1 MKHRKMGKFYVSY
14 EAVDSGRIAP
24 ALTKMQFV
32 PFRVELL
39 AYADKFEYIGTS
51 PLFKEHD
58 PGTVISEYNI
68 IINDLGPEITVS
80 ATPV

>member
-24 ALTKMQFV
+24 ALAKMQFV
-32 PFRVELL
+32 PFRVEALH
-39 AYADKFEYIGTS
+39 YADRFEYVGTS
-51 PLFKEHD
+51 PLFQEMD
-58 PGTVISEYNI
+58 PATVIPEYDI
-68 IINDLGPEITVS
+68 IINDLGPDITVS